1 MQLKLLLAFSFKVHA
16 SGSSVEDFAKLIV
29 SGACRGD
36 PYVKYPSWYD
46 IFLLY
51 RVFTPNVLQWTFR
64 LLLSNQSVRKTS
76 LIGTGRPLLESS
88 SPPRMQPIPE
98 TSSPPRQPSSESSS
112 PRRQPLSGS
121 SSPQHPSASP
131 RRRMGPVPIFS
142 SLRIVKSVAPSKPPL
157 IICFT
162 IRWFA
167 PLDEPATRC
176 PYIHIRQMICNGY
189 W

>member
-1 MQLKLLLAFSFKVHA
+1 MIVRSSLLEP
-16 SGSSVEDFAKLIV
+16 SS
-29 SGACRGD
+29 S
-36 PYVKYPSWYD
+36 
-46 IFLLY
+46 FLL
-51 RVFTPNVLQWTFR
+51 PDMCGHAVL
-64 LLLSNQSVRKTS
+64 
-76 LIGTGRPLLESS
+76 
-88 SPPRMQPIPE
+88 
-98 TSSPPRQPSSESSS
+98 
-112 PRRQPLSGS
+112 
-121 SSPQHPSASP
+121 
-131 RRRMGPVPIFS
+131 PIFS